1 MAKEKHSKQKAQS
14 PHQTSEEE
22 EVVMMMTKEQQ
33 LASIKKMLENN
44 KLPAA
49 FRKIFERIVAKNEA
63 EAPKAEEPKAE

>member
-1 MAKEKHSKQKAQS
+1 
-14 PHQTSEEE
+14 
-22 EVVMMMTKEQQ
+22 MMMTKEQQ